1 MRLHLFT
8 GYDKSELLRL
18 LIKRGHEVVAVAVPQ
33 AAKYRKHLD
42 AFVGTVDGLGIPVS
56 EVRPLDM
63 TKTVAVDH
71 PDTTLVSVG
80 FPLILGLE
88 LFSRYRHAV
97 NFHPTL
103 LPRHRG
109 KYLNYVLLE
118 GDEKT
123 GITAHLIDEG
133 VDTGPIIAQK
143 VMEVSP
149 FDTIRSI
156 KRKTLE
162 VESDF
167 VLEVLGDLEDA
178 VSTAVPQDE
187 SIATLHLEPRSPADS
202 ELDASRPLLELLPII
217 RASDPDLY
225 PAHFWL
231 HGQQVI
237 VSLNRAECPEADE
250 DMI

>member
-18 LIKRGHEVVAVAVPQ
+18 LTQRGHEVTAVVVPQ

-42 AFVGTVDGLGIPVS
+42 AFVGTADGLGIPVS
-56 EVRPLDM
+56 EARPRDM
-63 TKTVAVDH
+63 VGAVTVDH
-71 PDTTLVSVG
+71 QDTTLASVG
-80 FPLILGLE
+80 FPLILAPE
-88 LFSRYRHAV
+88 IFSRYRHAV

-118 GDEKT
+118 EDEKT

-133 VDTGPIIAQK
+133 VDTGPIIAQQE
-143 VMEVSP
+143 MEVSP

-162 VESDF
+162 MESDF
-167 VLEVLGDLEDA
+167 VLDVLGRLEDA
-178 VSTAVPQDE
+178 VSKAVSQDE
-187 SIATLHLEPRSPADS
+187 SLATLHLEPRSPADS

-217 RASDPDLY
+217 RASDPELY

-237 VSLNRAECPEADE
+237 VSLNRENRPEADA

>member
-18 LIKRGHEVVAVAVPQ
+18 LINRGHEVVVVVVPQ
-33 AAKYRKHLD
+33 AAKYRERLD
-42 AFVGTVDGLGIPVS
+42 AFVATAEGLGIPVS
-56 EVRPLDM
+56 EVRSLDV
-63 TKTVAVDH
+63 TETVAVDH

-80 FPLILGLE
+80 FPLILRLE
-88 LFSRYRHAV
+88 LFSRYRNAV

-109 KYLNYVLLE
+109 KYLNYILLE

-143 VMEVSP
+143 VIEVSP

-167 VLEVLGDLEDA
+167 VLDVLDGFDEF
-178 VSTAVPQDE
+178 VSKVVPQDE
-187 SIATLHLEPRSPADS
+187 SLATLHLEPRSPADS
-202 ELDASRPLLELLPII
+202 ELDASRPLLELLPVI
-217 RASDPDLY
+217 RASDPELY

-237 VSLNRAECPEADE
+237 VSLNRAERPEADE